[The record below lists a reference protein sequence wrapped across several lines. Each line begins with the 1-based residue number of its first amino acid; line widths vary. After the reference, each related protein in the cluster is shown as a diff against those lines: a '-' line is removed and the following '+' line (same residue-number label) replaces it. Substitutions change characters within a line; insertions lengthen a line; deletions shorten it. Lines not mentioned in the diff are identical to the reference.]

1 MRLARPPYTYY
12 PDSREAAML
21 WYHDHTMGIN
31 RLMAGNRDAPW
42 VPDVTGSLILVNG
55 RLFPYLDVTPPK

>member
-31 RLMAGNRDAPW
+31 RLMAGNRDAPGFRMSPA
-42 VPDVTGSLILVNG
+42 V
-55 RLFPYLDVTPPK
+55 